1 LLTGSSLEDG
11 VEELGVLDELDVVL
25 DEELS
30 LDVVEFPVVLSEA
43 LVTEEVV
50 VEVFAVLEDVTCETR
65 LLSD

>member
-1 LLTGSSLEDG
+1 MLTGSSLEDG